1 MHLHET
7 ATRTAL
13 IAARSRVVAPP
24 PPSSTADAGAVNPTE
39 DQIVVIY
46 VMISMAVVIFGLWNV
61 PIVRKLLN
69 PLKLFT
75 IGLHELFHIFLTI
88 LSGGRILK
96 VTIDPQLGGATI
108 VENGIPGLILPAGYL
123 GSTLMGACFVLAGFD
138 TLVAKIM
145 SFVLAVGLIAPLSLV
160 RDKLTILLTLI
171 YEALLIGFWFIDHA
185 SALRWYCL
193 LVGIM
198 NIFYVV
204 WDVADDRFF
213 HKANDSDATQFSL
226 LWPSLSAHVWALL
239 WIFFAMGTLVAFIM
253 IGLIPLKMDSDQM
266 RVEADKFLPT

>member
-1 MHLHET
+1 
-7 ATRTAL
+7 
-13 IAARSRVVAPP
+13 
-24 PPSSTADAGAVNPTE
+24 
-39 DQIVVIY
+39 
-46 VMISMAVVIFGLWNV
+46 MISMAVVIFGLWNV

-160 RDKLTILLTLI
+160 RDKLTILLTLV

-198 NIFYVV
+198 KCVFAFDAQVLADESLTAYSTSFVSAHLISYSSWYAHHVTG
-204 WDVADDRFF
+204 DVADDRFF

-253 IGLIPLKMDSDQM
+253 IGLIPLKVRHFIAPTELYAYLYSDELGANA
-266 RVEADKFLPT
+266 RRGR